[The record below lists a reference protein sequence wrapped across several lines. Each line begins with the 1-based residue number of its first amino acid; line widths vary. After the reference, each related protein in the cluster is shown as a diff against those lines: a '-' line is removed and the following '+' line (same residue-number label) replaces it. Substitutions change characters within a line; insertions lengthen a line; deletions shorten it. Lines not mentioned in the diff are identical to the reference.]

1 MKENEN
7 KKNTVFV
14 TDGTQNKASDVILES
29 SLNKG
34 DKFKKPIIF
43 ALMGIVFLGCMYLI
57 FKSSENSK
65 VTEDI
70 GLNDSVPEATDN
82 GLQDDKE
89 KAYEEAIL
97 EQKNLEKRKSLLS
110 LSDYWKEDD
119 IDSTTP
125 VISEDRNEA
134 SNNIVG
140 NSNPS
145 LDSYRNAQ
153 NAIGTFYQNDNS
165 ETLQLRKQLDELKEQ
180 LAKKNETPID
190 PVESQLELMEK
201 SYQMAAK
208 YLPTNA
214 VLGGQPKEQK
224 TVLSG
229 SSNQKETF
237 VAFIPTH
244 KNVVSSLQRAL
255 PDSTFIANWSEKR
268 NSGFYTVGKTEQ
280 QIQPKN
286 SIRAVVQQTQLVTE
300 ESSVHLRLLEPAKI
314 GTHIIPAGTVLT
326 ANSKF
331 QQGRVQMKISS
342 IEQQGDIIPVNI
354 IVFGLDGQEGLFVP
368 YSPEM
373 SAFKEMAANM
383 GQTSGSSIMMTNSA
397 GQQIAGDLSR
407 GLVQGVSG
415 YFSKKMRT
423 PKVTLKAG
431 HQVFLVSKK

>member
-7 KKNTVFV
+7 KKNMVFV
-14 TDGTQNKASDVILES
+14 MDGSLKETTDVLQESTENKVEKL
-29 SLNKG
+29 
-34 DKFKKPIIF
+34 KKPIIF
-43 ALMGIVFLGCMYLI
+43 ALMGIVFLGCMYII
-57 FKSSENSK
+57 FKPSENRK
-65 VTEDI
+65 KTEDI
-70 GLNDSVPEATDN
+70 GLNDSVPQATDN
-82 GLQDDKE
+82 GLQDDKQ

-97 EQKNLEKRKSLLS
+97 EQKNLEKRNSLLS

-119 IDSTTP
+119 IDSATP
-125 VISEDRNEA
+125 VLSEDENEA
-134 SNNIVG
+134 SNNIVR
-140 NSNPS
+140 NTNPS
-145 LDSYRNAQ
+145 LDSYRNAKQ
-153 NAIGTFYQNDNS
+153 TVGTFYQSDNS

-180 LAKKNETPID
+180 LDKKSEGPIN
-190 PVESQLELMEK
+190 PMESQLELMEK

-286 SIRAVVQQTQLVTE
+286 SIRAVVQQTQLITE
-300 ESSVHLRLLEPAKI
+300 DSNVRLRLLEPAKI
-314 GTHIIPAGTVLT
+314 GNHSIPPGTVLT

-331 QQGRVQMKISS
+331 QQGRLQMKISS
-342 IEQQGDIIPVNI
+342 IERDGNIFPVELIIY
-354 IVFGLDGQEGLFVP
+354 GLDGQQGLSIP

>member
-14 TDGTQNKASDVILES
+14 TDGTQNKASDVLLES

-57 FKSSENSK
+57 FKPAEDK
-65 VTEDI
+65 KTTEDI
-70 GLNDSVPEATDN
+70 GLNDSVPQATDN
-82 GLQDDKE
+82 GLQDDKQ
-89 KAYEEAIL
+89 KAYEEAML
-97 EQKNLEKRKSLLS
+97 EQKNLEKRNSLLS

-119 IDSTTP
+119 IDSPTP
-125 VISEDRNEA
+125 VLSEDGNEA
-134 SNNIVG
+134 SNNIAG

-153 NAIGTFYQNDNS
+153 NTLGSFYQADNS
-165 ETLQLRKQLDELKEQ
+165 ETLQLRKQLDGLKEQ

-214 VLGGQPKEQK
+214 VSGEQPKEQK
-224 TVLSG
+224 TAFSG

-237 VAFIPTH
+237 VAFFPAS
-244 KNVVSSLQRAL
+244 KNVVSSLYRV
-255 PDSTFIANWSEKR
+255 PTDSIFIANSSENHNR
-268 NSGFYTVGKTEQ
+268 GFYTVGKTEQ

-286 SIRAVVQQTQLVTE
+286 SIRAVVQQTQLLTE
-300 ESSVHLRLLEPAKI
+300 ESSVRLRLLEPAKI
-314 GTHIIPAGTVLT
+314 GSHIIPSGTVLT

-342 IEQQGDIIPVNI
+342 IEQDGNIIPVAI
-354 IVFGLDGQEGLFVP
+354 IVYGLDGQEGLFVP

>member
-7 KKNTVFV
+7 KKNMVFV
-14 TDGTQNKASDVILES
+14 MDGSVKETTDVLQESTENKVEKL
-29 SLNKG
+29 
-34 DKFKKPIIF
+34 KKPIIF

-57 FKSSENSK
+57 FKPSENSK

-70 GLNDSVPEATDN
+70 GLNDSVPQATDN
-82 GLQDDKE
+82 GLQDDKQ
-89 KAYEEAIL
+89 KAYEEAML
-97 EQKNLEKRKSLLS
+97 EQKNQEKQNALTS
-110 LSDYWKEDD
+110 LSDYWNEN
-119 IDSTTP
+119 STDETAQD
-125 VISEDRNEA
+125 VSKVNNEA
-134 SNNIVG
+134 YNNSLG

-145 LDSYRNAQ
+145 LNSYRNAQ

-165 ETLQLRKQLDELKEQ
+165 ETLQLRKQLNELKEQ
-180 LAKKNETPID
+180 LAKKKETPID

-214 VLGGQPKEQK
+214 VSGEQPKEQK
-224 TVLSG
+224 IVLSG

-237 VAFIPTH
+237 VAFTPAH
-244 KNVVSSLQRAL
+244 KNVVSSLYRV
-255 PDSTFIANWSEKR
+255 PTDSTFIANWSENH
-268 NSGFYTVGKTEQ
+268 NSGFYTIGKTEQ

-286 SIRAVVQQTQLVTE
+286 SIRAVVQQTQLLTE
-300 ESSVHLRLLEPAKI
+300 ESSVRLRLLEPAKI
-314 GTHIIPAGTVLT
+314 GNHIIPQGTVLT

-331 QQGRVQMKISS
+331 QQGRVQMKINS
-342 IEQQGDIIPVNI
+342 IEQDGNIIPVDI
-354 IVFGLDGQEGLFVP
+354 IVYGLDGQEGLFVP

>member
-14 TDGTQNKASDVILES
+14 TDGSQNSTSDIVLES
-29 SLNKG
+29 SLNG
-34 DKFKKPIIF
+34 VNKFKKPLIF
-43 ALMGIVFLGCMYLI
+43 ALMGIAFLGCMYLI
-57 FKSSENSK
+57 FKPSENRK
-65 VTEDI
+65 KDDDI

-119 IDSTTP
+119 IDSTTL
-125 VISEDRNEA
+125 VLSEDGNEV
-134 SNNIVG
+134 SNTIAG
-140 NSNPS
+140 NTNSS

-165 ETLQLRKQLDELKEQ
+165 ETLQLRKQLNELKEQ
-180 LAKKNETPID
+180 LAKKNESPID

-214 VLGGQPKEQK
+214 VSGEQPKEQK
-224 TVLSG
+224 IVLSG

-237 VAFIPTH
+237 VAFTPAH
-244 KNVVSSLQRAL
+244 KNVVSSLYRV
-255 PDSTFIANWSEKR
+255 PTDSTFIANWSENR
-268 NSGFYTVGKTEQ
+268 NRGFYTVGKTEQ

-286 SIRAVVQQTQLVTE
+286 SIRAVVQQTQLLTE
-300 ESSVHLRLLEPAKI
+300 ESSVRLRLLESAKI
-314 GTHIIPAGTVLT
+314 GNHIIPQGTVLT

-331 QQGRVQMKISS
+331 QQGRVQMKITS
-342 IEQQGDIIPVNI
+342 IEQQGNIIPVTI
-354 IVFGLDGQEGLFVP
+354 IVYGLDGQEGLFVP

-383 GQTSGSSIMMTNSA
+383 GQTSGSGIMMTNSA

>member
-14 TDGTQNKASDVILES
+14 TDGIQNKTSDVLLES

-34 DKFKKPIIF
+34 DKFKKPLIF

-57 FKSSENSK
+57 FKPSENSK

-70 GLNDSVPEATDN
+70 GLNDSVPQATDN
-82 GLQDDKE
+82 DLQDDKQ
-89 KAYEEAIL
+89 KAYEEAML
-97 EQKNLEKRKSLLS
+97 EQKNLEKQNSLLS

-119 IDSTTP
+119 IDSTTSFL
-125 VISEDRNEA
+125 SEDGNEA
-134 SNNIVG
+134 SSTIAG

-145 LDSYRNAQ
+145 LDSYRNTQ
-153 NAIGTFYQNDNS
+153 NVVGTFYQNDNS
-165 ETLQLRKQLDELKEQ
+165 ETLQLRKQLNELKEQ
-180 LAKKNETPID
+180 LAKKNEASID

-214 VLGGQPKEQK
+214 VSGEQPKV
-224 TVLSG
+224 TTTAVSG
-229 SSNQKETF
+229 SSSQKETF
-237 VAFIPTH
+237 VAFTPAH
-244 KNVVSSLQRAL
+244 KNVVSSLYRA
-255 PDSTFIANWSEKR
+255 PTDSTFIANWNEKHNR
-268 NSGFYTVGKTEQ
+268 GFYTVGKTEKE
-280 QIQPKN
+280 IQPKN

-300 ESSVHLRLLEPAKI
+300 ESSVRLRLLESAKI
-314 GTHIIPAGTVLT
+314 GNHIIPQGTVLT

-331 QQGRVQMKISS
+331 QQGRVQMKITS
-342 IEQQGDIIPVNI
+342 IEQDGNIIPVAI
-354 IVFGLDGQEGLFVP
+354 SVYGLDGQEGLFVP

>member
-14 TDGTQNKASDVILES
+14 TDGSQNKDSDELLES
-29 SLNKG
+29 SLNKD

-43 ALMGIVFLGCMYLI
+43 VLMGIVFLGCMYLI
-57 FKSSENSK
+57 FKPSENSK

-97 EQKNLEKRKSLLS
+97 EQMNLEKRNSLLS

-119 IDSTTP
+119 MDSTTP

-134 SNNIVG
+134 SNTIVG

-145 LDSYRNAQ
+145 LASYRNAQ
-153 NAIGTFYQNDNS
+153 HTLGTFYQNDNS
-165 ETLQLRKQLDELKEQ
+165 ETLQLRKQLDELKQQ
-180 LAKKNETPID
+180 LAKENKMPID
-190 PVESQLELMEK
+190 PMESQLELMEK

-208 YLPTNA
+208 YLPTN
-214 VLGGQPKEQK
+214 VVSGEQPKEQK
-224 TVLSG
+224 IVLSG

-237 VAFIPTH
+237 VAFTPAH
-244 KNVVSSLQRAL
+244 KNVVSTLYRA
-255 PDSTFIANWSEKR
+255 PTDSTFIANWSE
-268 NSGFYTVGKTEQ
+268 NHNLGFYTVGKTEQ

-286 SIRAVVQQTQLVTE
+286 SIRAVVQQTQLLTE
-300 ESSVHLRLLEPAKI
+300 ESSVRLRLLEPAKI
-314 GTHIIPAGTVLT
+314 GNYIIPQETVLT

-331 QQGRVQMKISS
+331 QQGRVQMKITS
-342 IEQQGDIIPVNI
+342 IEQHGNIIPVTI
-354 IVFGLDGQEGLFVP
+354 IVYGLDGQEGLFVP

-431 HQVFLVSKK
+431 HEVFLVSKK